1 MSPFVED
8 VIEEQ
13 KLIWGEY
20 LPTIGAKGLTNRSRS
35 CVKVRGIG
43 CVFIGTAQECQ
54 NYIRIN
60 GWKYEKK
67 DSQRLI
73 TV

>member
-1 MSPFVED
+1 MCPFVED

-13 KLIWGEY
+13 EA
-20 LPTIGAKGLTNRSRS
+20 IGAKGLTNRSRS
-35 CVKVRGIG
+35 CVKVKDIG

-67 DSQRLI
+67 NSQRLI

>member
-67 DSQRLI
+67 NSQRLI